1 MYILVQTLWFFVVV
15 ASFALIGTIILKYVV
30 CSLDFGKISKTW
42 VLLLTAS
49 FLLTIMGQLIL
60 KINFD
65 SLPIVLCSIPWA
77 AITIKTY
84 SEINKKS

>member
-15 ASFALIGTIILKYVV
+15 ASFALIGTIILKHVV
-30 CSLDFGKISKTW
+30 CSLDFGKISMTW
-42 VLLLTAS
+42 ILLLTAS

-60 KINFD
+60 KINFG

-77 AITIKTY
+77 AITVKTY